1 MLGFSQISS
10 IFLQVHIYLAL
21 CFNDRGDLLRLC
33 LLLWIV
39 LSRGSRGVFVASLA
53 LFLDDVPDF
62 VRFQHTLAQLLVDDW
77 VSLLGRDDRGAW
89 MDHFVAGVRWVL
101 EIIAAQL
108 KSCFLPSTHC
118 LMLLIS
124 WQILPT
130 FIHQWADYSLLFVV
144 RDL

>member
-1 MLGFSQISS
+1 
-10 IFLQVHIYLAL
+10 
-21 CFNDRGDLLRLC
+21 
-33 LLLWIV
+33 
-39 LSRGSRGVFVASLA
+39 
-53 LFLDDVPDF
+53 
-62 VRFQHTLAQLLVDDW
+62 
-77 VSLLGRDDRGAW
+77 
-89 MDHFVAGVRWVL
+89 MDHFVAGIRWML